1 MARKGDEYEVKNRP
15 RVSVAQNNNGADD
28 ADDNGDGRV
37 DPIEERKELI
47 EDLFEKAEAYAKTN
61 VELFKLR
68 AADKLSEIVASLVS
82 RIILILFFSLFFLM
96 VNIGLAIWLGESTGH
111 MYYGFFIVAGLYL
124 IIALVIYALRKKII
138 KDPIID
144 GIISQILK

>member
-1 MARKGDEYEVKNRP
+1 MARKGEEYEVENRS
-15 RVSVAQNNNGADD
+15 RVSVVPNEIGVDD

-37 DPIEERKELI
+37 DPLEERKELI

-61 VELFKLR
+61 MELLKLR

-82 RIILILFFSLFFLM
+82 RIIIIVFFSLFFLM
-96 VNIGLAIWLGESTGH
+96 VNIGLATWLGEITGH
-111 MYYGFFIVAGLYL
+111 VYYGFFIVAGLYL
-124 IIALVIYALRKKII
+124 VIALFIYAFRKKII